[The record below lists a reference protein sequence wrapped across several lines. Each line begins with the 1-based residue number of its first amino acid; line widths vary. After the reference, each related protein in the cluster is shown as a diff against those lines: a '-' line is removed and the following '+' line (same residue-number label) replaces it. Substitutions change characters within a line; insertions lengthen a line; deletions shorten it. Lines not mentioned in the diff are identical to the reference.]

1 MNEADIQRL
10 VQRRLGS
17 QKGIRLFRNQT
28 GQYKLADGRV
38 IRSGLI
44 KGSADLIGWKEV
56 VITQDMVGKTVAVFT
71 SVEIKT
77 AKGKVSP
84 EQQNWYDKVKQA
96 GGFAHIIRSA
106 EDTQLL

>member
-10 VQRRLGS
+10 VQRNLGS

-38 IRSGLI
+38 IRSGLV

-56 VITQDMVGKTVAVFT
+56 VITHEMVGTKVAVFA

-77 AKGKVSP
+77 AKGKLSP
-84 EQQNWYDKVKQA
+84 EQQNWYEKVKQA
-96 GGFAHIIRSA
+96 GGIACIIRNA
-106 EDTQLL
+106 EEAQLL